1 MMPVST
7 YAVIVAVLAMA
18 LCRLRNVGRRP
29 ADYPPGPP
37 TLPLIGNLHLMP
49 KEKGHLQ
56 FHKWA
61 EEYGPV
67 YSLILGTSVMI
78 VLSSDQAIKDLLDK
92 RSNIYSSRPDM
103 YMARIVSGGNRML
116 LLVSSRWTTLE
127 MTRIYK
133 TQEYG
138 DTWRLLRKIVHN
150 SLNIRVSK
158 TYIPYQDLENR
169 AMLVGFLETPHLF
182 IDHIRRYTNSLTTQ
196 LIFGFRTTSLEDPKL
211 QQLYSVSTPW
221 LTDCEY

>member
-1 MMPVST
+1 MFVSL
-7 YAVIVAVLAMA
+7 YALAVVGLAMA
-18 LCRLRNVGRRP
+18 LYRLRKVGQRP
-29 ADYPPGPP
+29 AGYPPGPP

-56 FHKWA
+56 FHRWA

-67 YSLILGTSVMI
+67 YSLILGTTVMI

-92 RSNIYSSRPDM
+92 RSSIYSSRPDM
-103 YMARIVSGGNRML
+103 YMARTISNSSRML
-116 LLVSSRWTTLE
+116 LMVGFGHNPVGITHVDDA
-127 MTRIYK
+127 
-133 TQEYG
+133 QEYG

-150 SLNIRVSK
+150 SLNIRVAK

-169 AMLVGFLETPHLF
+169 AMLMGFLETPDLF

-196 LIFGFRTTSLEDPKL
+196 MIFGFRTTSLKDPKL
-211 QQLYSVSTPW
+211 LRLYSVSTR
-221 LTDCEY
+221 CCAACSY

>member
-1 MMPVST
+1 MPISL
-7 YAVIVAVLAMA
+7 YALAIAVLAVV
-18 LCRLRNVGRRP
+18 LYQLRKVGRRP
-29 ADYPPGPP
+29 AGYPPGPP

-116 LLVSSRWTTLE
+116 LLVSRYQKAGRKPALTTLRS
-127 MTRIYK
+127 MA
-133 TQEYG
+133 
-138 DTWRLLRKIVHN
+138 
-150 SLNIRVSK
+150 
-158 TYIPYQDLENR
+158 IPGGCCVKL
-169 AMLVGFLETPHLF
+169 
-182 IDHIRRYTNSLTTQ
+182 STT
-196 LIFGFRTTSLEDPKL
+196 
-211 QQLYSVSTPW
+211 V
-221 LTDCEY
+221 